1 MQMPKLDARPIKMLT
16 RFRKLSEDRAS
27 ILLQVAMRDVNK
39 AELAREAAT
48 RKMDEVS
55 TWKAK
60 VDEQG
65 AIQLAHYEHALGLE
79 QRAVSQVTHAME
91 AESTASSQWS
101 SAQDVHRLASSA
113 VRVADQRRERV
124 TKALADHD
132 EHRLADEVGDLW
144 LARRW
149 HDLA

>member
-1 MQMPKLDARPIKMLT
+1 MPKLDTRPINKLT
-16 RFRKLSEDRAS
+16 RFRKLSEDRTS
-27 ILLQVAMRDVNK
+27 LLLQVAVRDVNE

-60 VDEQG
+60 VDDQG
-65 AIQLAHYEHALGLE
+65 ALQVAHYEHALGLE
-79 QRAVSQVTHAME
+79 QQAAFQVARAME
-91 AESTASSQWS
+91 TENTASSQRS
-101 SAQDVHRLASSA
+101 LAQDAHRLASSA

-132 EHRLADEVGDLW
+132 EHRLADEVSDLW

-149 HDLA
+149 RDLA